1 MVNSYLSIQFTNFL
15 VLINIFEDISSEITY
30 FQWDEQWL
38 ANLWSLLSLEKRK
51 HFADIYNR

>member
-38 ANLWSLLSLEKRK
+38 ANL
-51 HFADIYNR
+51 

>member
-15 VLINIFEDISSEITY
+15 VLINIFEDISSERTY